1 MTTPVQ
7 SERKVTIGCYIA
19 LAFAVVFFSGL
30 MQSNEWYGVLD
41 FTTLNGSF
49 GKVAH
54 GVTET
59 ADGVQAATTSFRG
72 VGGSGARD
80 GFIFALTL
88 IPTVMFAL
96 GMINVL
102 EHYGALE
109 AALKLLTP
117 LLRPI
122 MGIPGNTGLAL
133 IASLQ
138 STDAG
143 AAMTRQLKDE
153 GQLTKRETDV
163 FTMFQFTAGATI
175 VNFFSS
181 GAVLFTLTL
190 ADGSL
195 AVTSSIG
202 LAVLVMFAFK
212 IIGANLFRIYVNLT
226 EGKEEKSDDKQN
238 KETLTEETA

>member
-1 MTTPVQ
+1 MSDPNIKQ
-7 SERKVTIGCYIA
+7 RKVTLGCYVA
-19 LAFAVVFFSGL
+19 LAFAVIFFSGL
-30 MQSNEWYGVLD
+30 MKSGEWYGVLD

-49 GKVAH
+49 GQVAYN
-54 GVTET
+54 VTET
-59 ADGVQAATTSFRG
+59 ADGVEAATTSLRG
-72 VGGSGARD
+72 KGGSGARD

-96 GMINVL
+96 GVINVL
-102 EHYGALE
+102 EHYGALD
-109 AALKLLTP
+109 AARKLLTP
-117 LLRPI
+117 LLRPL
-122 MGIPGNTGLAL
+122 MGIPGSSGLAL

-153 GQLTKRETDV
+153 GRLTKRETDV

-202 LAVLVMFAFK
+202 LAVAIMFVFK
-212 IIGANLFRIYVNLT
+212 FVGANLFRIYLNIT
-226 EGKEEKSDDKQN
+226 EGKQDKNTQRLQQ
-238 KETLTEETA
+238 EAAQ

>member
-1 MTTPVQ
+1 MSDPTQ
-7 SERKVTIGCYIA
+7 KQRKVTWGCYVA

-30 MQSNEWYGVLD
+30 MKSNEWYGVLD

-49 GKVAH
+49 GKVAYD
-54 GVTET
+54 VKET
-59 ADGVQAATTSFRG
+59 AEGVEAATTSLRG
-72 VGGSGARD
+72 KGGSGARD

-96 GMINVL
+96 GVINVL
-102 EHYGALE
+102 EHYGALD
-109 AALKLLTP
+109 AARKLLTP
-117 LLRPI
+117 LLRPL
-122 MGIPGNTGLAL
+122 MGVPGSTGLAL

-153 GQLTKRETDV
+153 GRLTKRETDV

-190 ADGSL
+190 ADGST
-195 AVTSSIG
+195 AVTTSIG
-202 LAVLVMFAFK
+202 LAVAIMFVFK
-212 IIGANLFRIYVNLT
+212 FVGANLFRIYLNLT
-226 EGKEEKSDDKQN
+226 EGKADKEDKNNDAQN
-238 KETLTEETA
+238 LKEETA

>member
-1 MTTPVQ
+1 MSDPTQ
-7 SERKVTIGCYIA
+7 KERKVTWGCYVA

-30 MQSNEWYGVLD
+30 MKSNDWYGVLD

-49 GKVAH
+49 GKVAYD
-54 GVTET
+54 VKET
-59 ADGVQAATTSFRG
+59 AEGVEAATTSLRG
-72 VGGSGARD
+72 KGGSGARD

-96 GMINVL
+96 GVINVL
-102 EHYGALE
+102 EHYGALD
-109 AALKLLTP
+109 AARKLLTP
-117 LLRPI
+117 LLRPL
-122 MGIPGNTGLAL
+122 MGIPGSSGLAL

-153 GQLTKRETDV
+153 GRLTKRETDV

-202 LAVLVMFAFK
+202 LAVAIMFVFK
-212 IIGANLFRIYVNLT
+212 FVGANLFRIYLNLT
-226 EGKEEKSDDKQN
+226 EGKAGKED
-238 KETLTEETA
+238 KETENLKEETA

>member
-1 MTTPVQ
+1 MTNPTKTD
-7 SERKVTIGCYIA
+7 RKVTIGSYIA
-19 LAFAVVFFSGL
+19 LAFAIVFFSGL
-30 MQSNEWYGVLD
+30 MQSNEWYGVFD

-49 GKVAH
+49 GKVAYD
-54 GVTET
+54 VSET
-59 ADGVQAATTSFRG
+59 ADGIQVATTSLRG
-72 VGGSGARD
+72 KGGSGARD

-102 EHYGALE
+102 EHYGALD
-109 AALKLLTP
+109 AARKLLTP
-117 LLRPI
+117 LLRPL
-122 MGIPGNTGLAL
+122 MGIPGNSGLAL

-153 GQLTKRETDV
+153 GHLTKRETDV
-163 FTMFQFTAGATI
+163 FTMFQFTAGAAI

-181 GAVLFTLTL
+181 GAVLFTLT
-190 ADGSL
+190 AMDGSL

-202 LAVLVMFAFK
+202 LAVAVMFIFK
-212 IIGANLFRIYVNLT
+212 FVGANLFRIYLNIT
-226 EGKEEKSDDKQN
+226 EGKEDKPKSD
-238 KETLTEETA
+238 KEQKLEEEVA

>member
-1 MTTPVQ
+1 MSTP
-7 SERKVTIGCYIA
+7 SEQTRKVTIGSYFA

-30 MQSNEWYGVLD
+30 LQSNEWYGVFD

-49 GKVAH
+49 GSVVY
-54 GVTET
+54 GVNET
-59 ADGVQAATTSFRG
+59 ADGIQAATTSMRG
-72 VGGSGARD
+72 KGGSGARD
-80 GFIFALTL
+80 GFLFALTL

-102 EHYGALE
+102 EHYGALD
-109 AALKLLTP
+109 AARKLLTP
-117 LLRPI
+117 LLRPL
-122 MGIPGNTGLAL
+122 MNIPGNTGLAL

-153 GQLTKRETDV
+153 GHLTKREADI
-163 FTMFQFTAGATI
+163 FTMFQFSAGAAI

-190 ADGSL
+190 MDGSL
-195 AVTSSIG
+195 AVSSSIG
-202 LAVLVMFAFK
+202 LAVAVMFVFK
-212 IIGANLFRIYVNLT
+212 FVGANLFRVYLNIT
-226 EGKEEKSDDKQN
+226 EGKEDKTGN
-238 KETLTEETA
+238 ALTEEKA

>member
-1 MTTPVQ
+1 MSDPNIKQ
-7 SERKVTIGCYIA
+7 RKVTWGCYVA
-19 LAFAVVFFSGL
+19 LAFAVIFFSGL
-30 MQSNEWYGVLD
+30 MKSGEWYGVLD

-49 GKVAH
+49 GQVAYN
-54 GVTET
+54 VTET
-59 ADGVQAATTSFRG
+59 ADGVEAATTSLRG
-72 VGGSGARD
+72 KGGSGARD

-96 GMINVL
+96 GVINVL
-102 EHYGALE
+102 EHFGALD
-109 AALKLLTP
+109 AARKLLTP
-117 LLRPI
+117 LLRPL
-122 MGIPGNTGLAL
+122 MGIPGSSGLAL

-153 GQLTKRETDV
+153 GRLTKRETDV

-202 LAVLVMFAFK
+202 LAVAIMFVFK
-212 IIGANLFRIYVNLT
+212 FVGANLFRIYLNIT
-226 EGKEEKSDDKQN
+226 EGKQDKDTQRLQQ
-238 KETLTEETA
+238 EAAQ

>member
-1 MTTPVQ
+1 MSTPEQ
-7 SERKVTIGCYIA
+7 QARKVTVGSYIA

-30 MQSNEWYGVLD
+30 LQSNQWYGIFD

-49 GKVAH
+49 GSVVYDVK
-54 GVTET
+54 ET
-59 ADGVQAATTSFRG
+59 ADGVEAVTTSMRG
-72 VGGSGARD
+72 KGGNGARD
-80 GFIFALTL
+80 GFLFALTL

-102 EHYGALE
+102 EHYGALD
-109 AALKLLTP
+109 AARKLLTP
-117 LLRPI
+117 LLRPL
-122 MGIPGNTGLAL
+122 MNIPGNTGLAL

-153 GQLTKRETDV
+153 GQLTKRETDI
-163 FTMFQFTAGATI
+163 FTMFQFSAGATI

-190 ADGSL
+190 ADGSM

-202 LAVLVMFAFK
+202 LAVGVMFIFK
-212 IIGANLFRIYVNLT
+212 IVGANLFRIYLNIT
-226 EGKEEKSDDKQN
+226 EGKEDKTAQA
-238 KETLTEETA
+238 LTEEKAQ